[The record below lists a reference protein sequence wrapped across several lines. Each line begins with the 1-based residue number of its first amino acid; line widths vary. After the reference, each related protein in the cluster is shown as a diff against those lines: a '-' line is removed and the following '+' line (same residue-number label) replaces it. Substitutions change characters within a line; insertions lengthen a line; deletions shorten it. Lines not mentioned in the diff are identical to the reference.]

1 MRNKFLLLMIFGAG
15 FCLAADSS
23 GTKFRLSAGI
33 GGEYIF
39 ALRYESQ
46 FGSTTQ
52 YSTFSK
58 GALNP
63 SLNIGVAINSRFSLF
78 AHYSHY
84 LVYDEQ
90 SDEKIQQMSYLAVGS
105 MVVPSEKLSNF
116 YLSYSLGILQYW
128 LPIQLYSLGLK
139 AFGGGTTVACGY
151 LVNNHFRVQI
161 DMDYLAYGMSA
172 SINRT
177 TIDPNDST
185 NTIRNLGSSS
195 FGDNWFNISLGLSSY
210 WDIF

>member
-1 MRNKFLLLMIFGAG
+1 MKISVCLIILLCGIG
-15 FCLAADSS
+15 CLAGDSG
-23 GTKFRLSAGI
+23 GTKFRLNIGM

-39 ALRYESQ
+39 ALRYESL

-52 YSTFSK
+52 YSSFSK
-58 GALNP
+58 GAINP

-84 LVYDEQ
+84 FVYDEQ
-90 SDEKIQQMSYLAVGS
+90 SNEKIHQMSYLAMGG
-105 MVVPSEKLSNF
+105 MVVPREKFNNF
-116 YLSYSLGILQYW
+116 YISYSLGILQYW

-139 AFGGGTTVACGY
+139 VFGGGTTVACGY
-151 LVNNHFRVQI
+151 RVNNHFRVQI

>member
-1 MRNKFLLLMIFGAG
+1 MIFTAG
-15 FCLAADSS
+15 FCLAGVSG
-23 GTKFRLSAGI
+23 GTKFRLSVGM
-33 GGEYIF
+33 GGEYIL

-52 YSTFSK
+52 YSTSSK
-58 GALNP
+58 GAINP
-63 SLNIGVAINSRFSLF
+63 SLNIGAAINSRFSLF
-78 AHYSHY
+78 VHYSHY
-84 LVYDEQ
+84 LVYNEQ
-90 SDEKIQQMSYLAVGS
+90 FNEKIQQISYLAVVS
-105 MVVPSEKLSNF
+105 MVVPSEKFSNL

-151 LVNNHFRVQI
+151 RVNNHFRVQI
-161 DMDYLAYGMSA
+161 DMDFLAYGMSA
-172 SINRT
+172 SINKT

-185 NTIRNLGSSS
+185 NTIKNLGSSS
-195 FGDNWFNISLGLSSY
+195 FGDNWFNISLGLSAF